1 MTMPN
6 GYWVTSDCAA
16 GLRIGTG
23 RAYSDGVSRQDFS
36 TPSAGGHDVDI
47 SDA

>member
-1 MTMPN
+1 MTMPS
-6 GYWVTSDCAA
+6 GYWGKSDCAA
-16 GLRIGTG
+16 GLRAGAT